1 MGIDYEKMIRDQD
14 VAAAAKPKGGVT
26 RVVLISCVNDDG
38 EKQKAENYSKSNP
51 EVYDAIVKVDRDEDF
66 YTEAFEGLNSYYYF
80 ESLPSDENNDIG
92 QCSLLAKQLFCSCR
106 QSCLQRRECIARGES
121 YEHLPPCPYVDI
133 TGRNF
138 HYVHRK
144 TKTGQKVRLSK
155 REELENKVSLL
166 GALQKTDENEDVYSI
181 LIKVTRNNGFSL
193 KAALRVFDPK
203 PKVYKNSFNPTLGDS
218 IVR

>member
-1 MGIDYEKMIRDQD
+1 M
-14 VAAAAKPKGGVT
+14 
-26 RVVLISCVNDDG
+26 
-38 EKQKAENYSKSNP
+38 
-51 EVYDAIVKVDRDEDF
+51 
-66 YTEAFEGLNSYYYF
+66 
-80 ESLPSDENNDIG
+80 
-92 QCSLLAKQLFCSCR
+92 
-106 QSCLQRRECIARGES
+106 ECIARGES

-203 PKVYKNSFNPTLGDS
+203 PKVYKNSFNPTLKKVIEDS
-218 IVR
+218 EHYEKFFQSEAYRNIKQLLKKNQTTRTRYQRLTKCK